1 MEGRSSSMR
10 TTGIHHVTA
19 IAGDPQKNLDF
30 YVGLLGLRLVKLT
43 VNFDDP
49 STYHFYFG
57 DGKGNPGTILTFFPW
72 PGAERG
78 RQGIGQVSS
87 VAFAIRRASLGY
99 WLGRLVQYSV
109 KYEGPTRRF
118 GEQVLSLRDP
128 DGMQVEL
135 VAHDPAEAW
144 NTLPGGVLPP
154 EHDLR
159 GFHSLML
166 WEEGYEQTAQ
176 LLTNELG
183 FQAVG
188 DEKNVFRYRATG
200 EGSASSNTP
209 GTIIDVRCTPGFW
222 RGSDGVG
229 TIDHVAFRARDDA
242 LQLALRTNL
251 VERGFNVTPVLD
263 RNYYRSIYFREPGG
277 VLFEIATDLPGFT
290 VDEPLDELGTRLQLP
305 PLLEELRG
313 ELENTLPPL
322 QRAARGGEEE

>member
-1 MEGRSSSMR
+1 MR
-10 TTGIHHVTA
+10 TAGIHHVTA
-19 IAGDPQKNLDF
+19 IAGDPQRNLDF

-57 DGKGNPGTILTFFPW
+57 DGAGNPGTILTFFPW
-72 PGAERG
+72 SGAERG
-78 RQGIGQVSS
+78 RLGTGQASS
-87 VAFAIRRASLGY
+87 VAFAICRASLGY
-99 WLGRLVQYSV
+99 WLGRLVQYGV

-135 VAHDPAEAW
+135 VTHEPAEAW

-188 DEKNVFRYRATG
+188 DEQNVFRYRATG

-209 GTIIDVRCTPGFW
+209 GTIIDVRCAPGFW
-222 RGSDGVG
+222 RGRVAVG
-229 TIDHVAFRARDDA
+229 TIHHAAFRARNDA
-242 LQLALRTNL
+242 MQLALRTHL

-263 RNYYRSIYFREPGG
+263 RNYFRSIYFREPGG
-277 VLFEIATDLPGFT
+277 VLFEIATDPPGFT
-290 VDEPLDELGTRLQLP
+290 VDEPLAELGTSLKLP
-305 PLLEELRG
+305 PWLENLRG
-313 ELENTLPPL
+313 ELENTLLPL
-322 QRAARGGEEE
+322 RRSARGGDEE